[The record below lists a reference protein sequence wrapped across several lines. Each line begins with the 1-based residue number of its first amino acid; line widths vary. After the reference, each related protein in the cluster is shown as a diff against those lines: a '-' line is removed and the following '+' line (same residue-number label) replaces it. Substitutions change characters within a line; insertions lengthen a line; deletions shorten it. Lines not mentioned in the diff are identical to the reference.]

1 MDIFKIANGPWE
13 KLFKGAFQGHEVELY
28 SNPQKILMILVF
40 EKKLD
45 RVEGAIVELYK
56 VMHATGDVEHF
67 TESLPR
73 EVLIVTKHDEKQ
85 TMKFFMLGS
94 KPAYVRWTEDE
105 FTREV
110 DTLVKRLM
118 NSAVMI
124 KDVSKAYEL
133 TLKEISESSKEVQT
147 AFFTQTMLVPLM
159 ATSSHFSQGDNS
171 EAVMKAITKGDII
184 LGLTRDKKRVVEPL
198 ALFKRVIVTDG
209 EEKDRRKVLHI
220 IGESALLSNAPV
232 IFLDH
237 NRGFF
242 GLGQASKQHSEL
254 EKYEVDVDPI
264 GFPVKTYVPR
274 DTIKV
279 NLNLIS
285 PKGFAE
291 IFGVGDKDFS
301 RIIEI
306 ALREGEVKT
315 IDELCERI
323 SKKGQTDEFSEF
335 EMYKAARILKLAE
348 IIYPK
353 LFGGKNEIDEMM
365 KKGNANI
372 ARASI
377 IDAES
382 LDERSTLLLAHS
394 LVRGIF
400 LEAKNGKSVMIVLP
414 N

>member
-1 MDIFKIANGPWE
+1 M
-13 KLFKGAFQGHEVELY
+13 
-28 SNPQKILMILVF
+28 
-40 EKKLD
+40 
-45 RVEGAIVELYK
+45 
-56 VMHATGDVEHF
+56 
-67 TESLPR
+67 
-73 EVLIVTKHDEKQ
+73 
-85 TMKFFMLGS
+85 
-94 KPAYVRWTEDE
+94 
-105 FTREV
+105 
-110 DTLVKRLM
+110 
-118 NSAVMI
+118 
-124 KDVSKAYEL
+124 
-133 TLKEISESSKEVQT
+133 
-147 AFFTQTMLVPLM
+147 
-159 ATSSHFSQGDNS
+159 
-171 EAVMKAITKGDII
+171 
-184 LGLTRDKKRVVEPL
+184 
-198 ALFKRVIVTDG
+198 
-209 EEKDRRKVLHI
+209 
-220 IGESALLSNAPV
+220 
-232 IFLDH
+232 
-237 NRGFF
+237 
-242 GLGQASKQHSEL
+242 GQASKQHSEL

-274 DTIKV
+274 DNIKV

-414 N
+414 NVEFMQANEKTEIISSEIYDYLNKIAEQGSYFCISAGKTIDIEKGTRDSAEVNINIVSANDVSVQLKARKGYRVLIRPALSQEA